1 MDRVILH
8 SDLNSFYASVECLYN
23 PKIRQLP
30 VAVAGDPQ
38 ARHGI
43 ILTKNQIAKK
53 YGVKTGEAIWQAK
66 QKCPQLVL
74 VKPNY
79 QRYLR
84 YSHLA
89 QEIYRSYTD
98 RIEPFGIDECWLDLS
113 GCPNSEDGGL
123 RIAHA
128 IRRRIKTELGLTVSV
143 GVSYNKIF
151 AKLGSDYRKP
161 DAVTLIG
168 KPQRESIVWPQP
180 VENLLYVGPATKRK
194 LQRYGI
200 FTIGQLAQVK
210 PDFLEEIFGKT
221 GRQLWIFAN
230 GYDVTPVASAATKL
244 SMKSISNSTTT
255 VRNLTCDEE
264 VHGILTMLLESV
276 AARMREQGVHGS
288 TIAVSIRSSDLQS
301 VERQKKLL
309 SPTCVSSVISGTAME
324 LFRENY
330 RWEKPIRSLGVR
342 VSDFDEDF
350 VRQMDLFQKAQ
361 QQENQE
367 KIERV
372 VDGLRKRFGVF
383 SIQRASLLKDQQLTG
398 LDTSIQNQIH
408 PMGFFS
414 WNY

>member
-180 VENLLYVGPATKRK
+180 VEKLLYVGPASKRK

-200 FTIGQLAQVK
+200 FTIGQLAQAK

-264 VHGILTMLLESV
+264 VHGILTMLSESV

>member
-200 FTIGQLAQVK
+200 FTIGQLAQAK

-230 GYDVTPVASAATKL
+230 GYDVTPVASADTKL

-264 VHGILTMLLESV
+264 VHGILTMLSESV